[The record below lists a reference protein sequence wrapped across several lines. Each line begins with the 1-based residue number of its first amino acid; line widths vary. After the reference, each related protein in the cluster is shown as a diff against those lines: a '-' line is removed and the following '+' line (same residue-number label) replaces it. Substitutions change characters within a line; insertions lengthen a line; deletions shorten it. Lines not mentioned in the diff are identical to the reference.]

1 LSNTER
7 WSDCLLGNLIGV
19 LGSTFAGKTC
29 LFCLVYAKLNM
40 LQRWGYRDINE
51 TREQVQNM
59 KAANIP
65 LEGMSVIIA
74 VLLQD
79 MPLTHFAVMWND
91 IDLYHAFRD
100 FTTDP
105 VSFPG
110 DEVRAFIDE
119 LVCNVLFLNDDC
131 SPS

>member
-1 LSNTER
+1 
-7 WSDCLLGNLIGV
+7 
-19 LGSTFAGKTC
+19 
-29 LFCLVYAKLNM
+29 M